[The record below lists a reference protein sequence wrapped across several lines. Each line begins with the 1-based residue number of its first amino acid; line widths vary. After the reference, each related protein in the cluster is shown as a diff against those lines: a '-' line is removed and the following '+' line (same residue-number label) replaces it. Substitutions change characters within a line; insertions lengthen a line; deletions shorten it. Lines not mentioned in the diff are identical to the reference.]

1 MITDE
6 REIIVTIKT
15 GVERH
20 LSNQFNNTTSS
31 SNLLLSQLGNKSS
44 LDNDWDVWQ
53 LTLTQNLTV
62 TVGQGVDDWSS
73 RSSRRL
79 EVLVSLLLLNQR
91 PQLVQVDLWLP
102 EVVSLL
108 VEVSH
113 TDLTEVTRVVL
124 VHVGSVVLQTTGL
137 TTTTGVL
144 SVLTDSTLTG
154 YFVSIMFF

>member
-1 MITDE
+1 M
-6 REIIVTIKT
+6 VTIKT
-15 GVERH
+15 GVEGH
-20 LSNQFNNTTSS
+20 LSNQFNNTTDS
-31 SNLLLSQLGNKSS
+31 SNLLLSQLGNKSG
-44 LDNDWDVWQ
+44 LDDDWNVWQ
-53 LTLTQNLTV
+53 LTLTQNLAV
-62 TVGQGVDDWSS
+62 TVGQGVDNWGS
-73 RSSRRL
+73 RGVRGL

-113 TDLTEVTRVVL
+113 TDLTEVTWMVL

-137 TTTTGVL
+137 TTTTGML

-154 YFVSIMFF
+154 